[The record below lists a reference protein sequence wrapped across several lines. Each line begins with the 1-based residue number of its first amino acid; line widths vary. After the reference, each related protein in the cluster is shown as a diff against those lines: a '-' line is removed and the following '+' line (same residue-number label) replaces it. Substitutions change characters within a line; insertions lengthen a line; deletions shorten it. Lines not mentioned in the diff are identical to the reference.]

1 MKVLIRSVCAIA
13 VALTVVAC
21 DRTDTDVTASIKAK
35 LAQDDLVKAHDIN
48 VTTRDQVVTLSG
60 DVESLVAKQ
69 RAVQLA
75 RDTRGVDRVVDN
87 LRVQTAATSGRH
99 EGIRRDVERDVEHGV
114 KKTRKAIREPAAPR
128 SATGQPTRREDSD
141 DVIEEGAEAVG
152 DAAKKTGRAIRD
164 VFTDDDPDTD
174 KDGK

>member
-21 DRTDTDVTASIKAK
+21 GRTDTDVTASIKVK

-48 VTTRDQVVTLSG
+48 VTTRDHVVTLSG
-60 DVESLVAKQ
+60 DVENLAAKQ

-99 EGIRRDVERDVEHGV
+99 EGIRSDVERDGSDGV
-114 KKTRKAIREPAAPR
+114 KKPRKAVREGA
-128 SATGQPTRREDSD
+128 EDSD
-141 DVIEEGAEAVG
+141 NVIEEGAEAVG
-152 DAAKKTGRAIRD
+152 DAAKKTGRAVRD

>member
-1 MKVLIRSVCAIA
+1 MKILIRSVCAIA

-21 DRTDTDVTASIKAK
+21 DRTDTDMTASIKAK

-48 VTTRDQVVTLSG
+48 VTTRDHVVTLSG
-60 DVESLVAKQ
+60 DVENLAAKQ

-99 EGIRRDVERDVEHGV
+99 EDIRRDVERDVDHGV
-114 KKTRKAIREPAAPR
+114 KKPRKAVREGAD
-128 SATGQPTRREDSD
+128 DSD
-141 DVIEEGAEAVG
+141 NVIEEGAEAVG
-152 DAAKKTGRAIRD
+152 DAAKKTGRTIRD
-164 VFTDDDPDTD
+164 VFTEYESTFDSDE
-174 KDGK
+174 

>member
-1 MKVLIRSVCAIA
+1 MRILMRSVCAMA

-21 DRTDTDVTASIKAK
+21 GRTDTDVTASIEAK
-35 LAQDDLVKAHDIN
+35 LAQDDLVKAHDID
-48 VTTRDQVVTLSG
+48 VTTRDHVVTLSG
-60 DVESLVAKQ
+60 DVESVVAKQ

-99 EGIRRDVERDVEHGV
+99 EGIRSDVERDVEHGA
-114 KKTRKAIREPAAPR
+114 KKTGRAVREGAK
-128 SATGQPTRREDSD
+128 DSEN
-141 DVIEEGAEAVG
+141 VIEEGAEAVG
-152 DAAKKTGRAIRD
+152 DAAKKTGKAVRD
-164 VFTDDDPDTD
+164 VFTDDDRDTD

>member
-1 MKVLIRSVCAIA
+1 MTVLMRSVCAIA
-13 VALTVVAC
+13 VAVTVVAC

-48 VTTRDQVVTLSG
+48 VTTHDQVVTLSG
-60 DVESLVAKQ
+60 DVESLAAKQ

-99 EGIRRDVERDVEHGV
+99 EDIRRDVERDAEQGARRTGRAV
-114 KKTRKAIREPAAPR
+114 REGAK
-128 SATGQPTRREDSD
+128 DSEN
-141 DVIEEGAEAVG
+141 VIEEGAEAVG

-164 VFTDDDPDTD
+164 VFTDDDRDTD

>member
-21 DRTDTDVTASIKAK
+21 DRTDTDVTASIKAR

-48 VTTRDQVVTLSG
+48 VTTRDHVVTLSG
-60 DVESLVAKQ
+60 DVENLAAKQ

-99 EGIRRDVERDVEHGV
+99 EGIRRDVERDVDHGV
-114 KKTRKAIREPAAPR
+114 KKPRKAVRQGADE
-128 SATGQPTRREDSD
+128 SD
-141 DVIEEGAEAVG
+141 NAIEEGAEAVG
-152 DAAKKTGRAIRD
+152 DAAKKTGRTIRD

>member
-1 MKVLIRSVCAIA
+1 MKALIRFVCAIA

-21 DRTDTDVTASIKAK
+21 DRPDTDVTASIKAT
-35 LAQDDLVKAHDIN
+35 LAQDDLVKADDIN

-60 DVESLVAKQ
+60 DVETLVAKQ

-87 LRVQTAATSGRH
+87 LRVQTRATSGRH
-99 EGIRRDVERDVEHGV
+99 EDIRRDVERNVEHGV
-114 KKTRKAIREPAAPR
+114 KKTGKAVREGA
-128 SATGQPTRREDSD
+128 EDSK

>member
-13 VALTVVAC
+13 IAVTVVAC
-21 DRTDTDVTASIKAK
+21 DRTDTDVTASINAK

-60 DVESLVAKQ
+60 DVESLAAKR

-99 EGIRRDVERDVEHGV
+99 EDIRRDVERDAEHGV
-114 KKTRKAIREPAAPR
+114 KKTRKAVREG
-128 SATGQPTRREDSD
+128 TEDSD
-141 DVIEEGAEAVG
+141 NVIEEGAETVG

>member
-1 MKVLIRSVCAIA
+1 MKVLIRSVLAIA

-21 DRTDTDVTASIKAK
+21 DRTDTDVSASIKAK

-48 VTTRDQVVTLSG
+48 VTTRDHVVTLSG
-60 DVESLVAKQ
+60 DVENLAAKQ

-99 EGIRRDVERDVEHGV
+99 EGIRRDVERDADQGV
-114 KKTRKAIREPAAPR
+114 KKPRKAVREGAD
-128 SATGQPTRREDSD
+128 DSD
-141 DVIEEGAEAVG
+141 NVIEEGAEAVG
-152 DAAKKTGRAIRD
+152 GAAKKTGRAIRD

>member
-21 DRTDTDVTASIKAK
+21 DRTDTDVSASIKAK

-48 VTTRDQVVTLSG
+48 VTTRDHVVTLSG
-60 DVESLVAKQ
+60 DVENLAAKQ

-99 EGIRRDVERDVEHGV
+99 EGIRRDVERDVDHGV
-114 KKTRKAIREPAAPR
+114 RKPRKAVREGAD
-128 SATGQPTRREDSD
+128 DSD
-141 DVIEEGAEAVG
+141 NVIEEGAEAVG
-152 DAAKKTGRAIRD
+152 GAAKKTGRAIRD

>member
-1 MKVLIRSVCAIA
+1 MKVLIRSVCATA

-21 DRTDTDVTASIKAK
+21 GRTDTDVTSSIKAK
-35 LAQDDLVKAHDIN
+35 LAQDDLVKAHDID
-48 VTTRDQVVTLSG
+48 VTTRDHVVTLSG
-60 DVESLVAKQ
+60 DVENLAAKQ

-99 EGIRRDVERDVEHGV
+99 EGIRSDVDRDVGHGV
-114 KKTRKAIREPAAPR
+114 KKPRKTAREGA
-128 SATGQPTRREDSD
+128 EDSEN
-141 DVIEEGAEAVG
+141 VIEEGAEAVG

>member
-21 DRTDTDVTASIKAK
+21 GRTDTDVTASIKAK
-35 LAQDDLVKAHDIN
+35 LTQDDLVKAHDIN
-48 VTTRDQVVTLSG
+48 VTTRDHVVTLSG
-60 DVESLVAKQ
+60 DVESLVVKQ

-99 EGIRRDVERDVEHGV
+99 EGGIRSDVERDVERGAKRTGRAV
-114 KKTRKAIREPAAPR
+114 REGA
-128 SATGQPTRREDSD
+128 EDSEN
-141 DVIEEGAEAVG
+141 VIEEGAEAVG

-164 VFTDDDPDTD
+164 VFTDDDRDTD

>member
-1 MKVLIRSVCAIA
+1 MKVLLRSACAIA

-35 LAQDDLVKAHDIN
+35 LAQDDLVKAHDID
-48 VTTRDQVVTLSG
+48 VTTRDHVVTLSG
-60 DVESLVAKQ
+60 DVENLAAKQ

-99 EGIRRDVERDVEHGV
+99 EGIRRDVERDVDHGV
-114 KKTRKAIREPAAPR
+114 KKPRNAVREGAD
-128 SATGQPTRREDSD
+128 DSD

>member
-1 MKVLIRSVCAIA
+1 MKGLIRSVCAIA

-35 LAQDDLVKAHDIN
+35 LAQDDLVKAHEIN

-60 DVESLVAKQ
+60 DVESLAAKQ

-99 EGIRRDVERDVEHGV
+99 EGVRRDVERDAEHGV
-114 KKTRKAIREPAAPR
+114 KKTRKAVREGA
-128 SATGQPTRREDSD
+128 EDSD
-141 DVIEEGAEAVG
+141 NVIEEGAETVG

>member
-21 DRTDTDVTASIKAK
+21 GRTDTDMTASIKAK

-48 VTTRDQVVTLSG
+48 VTTRDHVVTLSG
-60 DVESLVAKQ
+60 DVENLAAKQ

-75 RDTRGVDRVVDN
+75 RDTRGVERVVDN

-99 EGIRRDVERDVEHGV
+99 EGIRRDVERDGDHGV
-114 KKTRKAIREPAAPR
+114 KQPRKAVREGAD
-128 SATGQPTRREDSD
+128 DSD
-141 DVIEEGAEAVG
+141 NVIEEGAEAVG
-152 DAAKKTGRAIRD
+152 GAAKKTGRAIRD
-164 VFTDDDPDTD
+164 VFTDDDRDTD

>member
-1 MKVLIRSVCAIA
+1 MKVLIRFVCAIA

-21 DRTDTDVTASIKAK
+21 DRTDTDVTASIKAR

-48 VTTRDQVVTLSG
+48 VTTRDHVVTLSG
-60 DVESLVAKQ
+60 DVENLAAKQ

-99 EGIRRDVERDVEHGV
+99 EGIRRDVERDVDHGV
-114 KKTRKAIREPAAPR
+114 KKPRKAVREGAD
-128 SATGQPTRREDSD
+128 DSD
-141 DVIEEGAEAVG
+141 NVIEEGAEAVG
-152 DAAKKTGRAIRD
+152 DAAKKTGRTIRD

-174 KDGK
+174 RDGK

>member
-21 DRTDTDVTASIKAK
+21 DRTDTDVSASIKAK
-35 LAQDDLVKAHDIN
+35 LAQDDLVKARDIN
-48 VTTRDQVVTLSG
+48 VTTRDHVVTLSG
-60 DVESLVAKQ
+60 DVENLAAKQ

-75 RDTRGVDRVVDN
+75 RDARGVDRVVDN
-87 LRVQTAATSGRH
+87 LRVQTAATSGRD
-99 EGIRRDVERDVEHGV
+99 EGIRRDVERDVDHGV
-114 KKTRKAIREPAAPR
+114 KKPRKAVRE
-128 SATGQPTRREDSD
+128 GVDDSD
-141 DVIEEGAEAVG
+141 NVIEEGAEAVG

>member
-21 DRTDTDVTASIKAK
+21 DRTDTDVSASIKAK

-48 VTTRDQVVTLSG
+48 VTTRDHVVTLSG
-60 DVESLVAKQ
+60 DVENLAAKQ

-99 EGIRRDVERDVEHGV
+99 EGIRRDVERDVDHGV
-114 KKTRKAIREPAAPR
+114 KKPRKAVREGAD
-128 SATGQPTRREDSD
+128 DSD
-141 DVIEEGAEAVG
+141 NVIEEGAEAVG
-152 DAAKKTGRAIRD
+152 GAAKKTGKAIRD

>member
-21 DRTDTDVTASIKAK
+21 DRTDTDVTASVKAK
-35 LAQDDLVKAHDIN
+35 LTQDDLVKAHDIN
-48 VTTRDQVVTLSG
+48 VTTRDHVVTLSG

-99 EGIRRDVERDVEHGV
+99 EGVRGDVERDVEHGV
-114 KKTRKAIREPAAPR
+114 ERTGEAVRE
-128 SATGQPTRREDSD
+128 SAKDSEN
-141 DVIEEGAEAVG
+141 VIEEGAEAVG
-152 DAAKKTGRAIRD
+152 DAAKKTGRAVRD
-164 VFTDDDPDTD
+164 VFTDDDRDTD

>member
-21 DRTDTDVTASIKAK
+21 DRTDTDVSASIKAK

-48 VTTRDQVVTLSG
+48 VTTRDHVVTLSG
-60 DVESLVAKQ
+60 DVENLAAKQ

-99 EGIRRDVERDVEHGV
+99 EGIRRDVERDVDHGV
-114 KKTRKAIREPAAPR
+114 TKPRKAVREGAD
-128 SATGQPTRREDSD
+128 DSD
-141 DVIEEGAEAVG
+141 NVIEEGAEAVG
-152 DAAKKTGRAIRD
+152 GAAKKTGRAIRD